1 MLQYISHQIGQPRK
15 LVVFLHGYNGSI
27 ADHQYAVDWLLN
39 KVENAVVVT
48 PQAPEIC
55 DKNPEKFQWFGMV
68 KYDPDRRRS
77 LAETSVAD
85 ILAIYNAPRELID
98 DRAAEINLFI
108 DTLQSKFN
116 IGDAQTFLI
125 GFSQGAMLT
134 IYTALTR
141 AHEIGGAFALSGLVA
156 GTELLQHRIQSRPLL
171 YMYHGKDDMKVQ
183 YKTLP
188 SGLQWLKEHQINVT
202 ARTYDGL
209 DHRMIEDELTDV
221 AAHINAAV

>member
-1 MLQYISHQIGQPRK
+1 MLQYLSHQIGQPRK

-27 ADHQYAVDWLLN
+27 ADHQYAIDWLLK
-39 KVENAVVVT
+39 KVDNAVVIT

-55 DKNPEKFQWFGMV
+55 DKNPEKFQWFGMI

-77 LAETSVAD
+77 LGETSIAD
-85 ILAIYNAPRELID
+85 ILAIYNAPREIID
-98 DRAAEINLFI
+98 DRAAKINQFI
-108 DTLQSKFN
+108 DAMQDKFH
-116 IGDAQTFLI
+116 IDDEQTYLI

-141 AHEIGGAFALSGLVA
+141 THQIGAAFALSGLVA
-156 GTELLQHRIQSRPLL
+156 GTELLQHRIQSRPPL
-171 YMYHGKDDMKVQ
+171 YMYHGKNDMKVQ

-188 SGLQWLKEHQINVT
+188 FSLQWLQEHQIEVT

-209 DHRMIEDELTDV
+209 DHRMLEDELTDI
-221 AAHINAAV
+221 ATRINAAA